1 MINEFVSCSQKSSA
15 VSGEAGSVDMDA
27 VARSRKTVNDAV
39 LAGPNGDGSKPYELK
54 NILNADEF
62 ALFYAEPPSK
72 SLHTKGEA
80 CSGGKVSK
88 ARLTGM
94 VVVNAT
100 GTDKI
105 KPIVIGTAARP
116 QVRNPTV

>member
-1 MINEFVSCSQKSSA
+1 M
-15 VSGEAGSVDMDA
+15 SGEAGSVDMDA
-27 VARSRKTVNDAV
+27 VARSRKTVRDAV
-39 LAGPNGDGSKPYELK
+39 LAGPDGDNSAPYELK

-62 ALFYAEPPSK
+62 ALFYAAPPSK
-72 SLHTKGEA
+72 SLHTKGEV

-116 QVRNPTV
+116 QVRHLTTRVCWCVV

>member
-1 MINEFVSCSQKSSA
+1 
-15 VSGEAGSVDMDA
+15 MDA
-27 VARSRKTVNDAV
+27 VSKSRKTVIDAV
-39 LAGPNGDGSKPYELK
+39 LAGPNADGSTPYELK
-54 NILNADEF
+54 NIRNADKF
-62 ALFYAEPPSK
+62 ALVYAAPPSR
-72 SLHTKGEA
+72 SLHAHGEA

-116 QVRNPTV
+116 QVRNPTTRVCCCVCCCVV